1 MNFVKVYKAVAQ
13 SGSVRQAF
21 SKSMLA
27 VHLPTQWVD
36 EQGIVKGDKLEV
48 TVDGDWIKVRKAKND
63 ESVTESS

>member
-13 SGSVRQAF
+13 SGSVRQAY

-48 TVDGDWIKVRKAKND
+48 TVDGDCIKVRKVRND
-63 ESVTESS
+63 EPIAKDT